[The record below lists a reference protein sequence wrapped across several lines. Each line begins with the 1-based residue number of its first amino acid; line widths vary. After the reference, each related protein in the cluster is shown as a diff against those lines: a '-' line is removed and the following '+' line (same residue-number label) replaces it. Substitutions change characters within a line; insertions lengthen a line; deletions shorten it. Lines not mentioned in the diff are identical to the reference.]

1 MSNSR
6 QLYFALRLLRWICP
20 DHLYEEI
27 EGDLIQKFNRDVKNF
42 GERGAKRRMVWNAV
56 RFCRPGIL
64 LRNKFSIELNQFS
77 MIMNCFKI
85 SLRSLLK
92 NKVFAII
99 NVSGLAISMAA
110 FFMIVHYVK
119 FERSYENFN
128 ANANDVYRI
137 TLEIYKG
144 DEYVITDCEM
154 YAPIGQIL
162 TQEFPEVLD
171 FARMYSY
178 DGYKEVRVDEKVF
191 HEDLVYFA
199 DPSAFNIFATKV
211 LRGNPESALSGPFQ
225 AAIAESMAIKYYGRT
240 DIIGES
246 IEIGKSLYKVTAVL
260 EDTPPNTHLKVNF
273 LLAHVTL
280 AKLWNYKEM
289 EFGGNNEYTYLLM
302 NKGVDLAAFNLK
314 LKKLSGDM
322 MDKIGDDRLIADR
335 MKDIHLYSNKSYEP
349 EANGNAQAVYFLLI
363 IAVFILVI
371 AWINYI
377 NLSTARAVDRA
388 KEVGIRKVMGSMRT
402 QLVFQFLSEATIV
415 CLVGATL
422 ALLIVYIGLPLF
434 IQLTGQALPLAL
446 FLDREFWY
454 LTICIFISGSL
465 VSGIYPA
472 FVLSS
477 FKPVAVLKGKFRS
490 TSHGQWLRR
499 GLVIFQFT
507 STVLLIVCVCTVY
520 FQLDHLQ
527 NHKLG
532 MNIEQILVLRSPKT
546 ETDSLYSAN
555 YQSFKSELLMHSS
568 IKKVTK
574 SGVVP
579 GLSLQELSTTG
590 NVFRVGQPK
599 KDKGYIYYINSFDED
614 FISTL
619 QMKLLA
625 GSNFKDGPSA
635 VDQLIINEEAV
646 YSLGFKSADEAI
658 GSKLSFYDQEKTII
672 GVLDN
677 FYFRSPKEKHL
688 PMVFWC
694 DSYADYFS
702 LRIGTERVPEVMAEV
717 KESWRKVFSD
727 IPFDYFFL
735 DEKYNQQYKPDRQFG
750 HVMAVFGALAAFIA
764 CLGLFGLSSFTIIQ
778 RTKEIGI
785 RKVLGATAAQIAQLL
800 SRDFVKQI
808 LIAAI
813 IAFPLAYFAMDK
825 WLSNYATRITMNIWI
840 FLVPLLAVLLIAFLT
855 VGFQTAKAAN
865 SNPVNALG
873 SE

>member
-1 MSNSR
+1 
-6 QLYFALRLLRWICP
+6 
-20 DHLYEEI
+20 
-27 EGDLIQKFNRDVKNF
+27 
-42 GERGAKRRMVWNAV
+42 
-56 RFCRPGIL
+56 
-64 LRNKFSIELNQFS
+64 
-77 MIMNCFKI
+77 
-85 SLRSLLK
+85 
-92 NKVFAII
+92 
-99 NVSGLAISMAA
+99 
-110 FFMIVHYVK
+110 
-119 FERSYENFN
+119 
-128 ANANDVYRI
+128 
-137 TLEIYKG
+137 
-144 DEYVITDCEM
+144 
-154 YAPIGQIL
+154 
-162 TQEFPEVLD
+162 
-171 FARMYSY
+171 
-178 DGYKEVRVDEKVF
+178 
-191 HEDLVYFA
+191 
-199 DPSAFNIFATKV
+199 
-211 LRGNPESALSGPFQ
+211 
-225 AAIAESMAIKYYGRT
+225 
-240 DIIGES
+240 
-246 IEIGKSLYKVTAVL
+246 
-260 EDTPPNTHLKVNF
+260 
-273 LLAHVTL
+273 
-280 AKLWNYKEM
+280 
-289 EFGGNNEYTYLLM
+289 
-302 NKGVDLAAFNLK
+302 
-314 LKKLSGDM
+314 
-322 MDKIGDDRLIADR
+322 
-335 MKDIHLYSNKSYEP
+335 
-349 EANGNAQAVYFLLI
+349 
-363 IAVFILVI
+363 
-371 AWINYI
+371 
-377 NLSTARAVDRA
+377 
-388 KEVGIRKVMGSMRT
+388 
-402 QLVFQFLSEATIV
+402 
-415 CLVGATL
+415 
-422 ALLIVYIGLPLF
+422 
-434 IQLTGQALPLAL
+434 
-446 FLDREFWY
+446 
-454 LTICIFISGSL
+454 
-465 VSGIYPA
+465 
-472 FVLSS
+472 
-477 FKPVAVLKGKFRS
+477 
-490 TSHGQWLRR
+490 
-499 GLVIFQFT
+499 
-507 STVLLIVCVCTVY
+507 
-520 FQLDHLQ
+520 
-527 NHKLG
+527 
-532 MNIEQILVLRSPKT
+532 
-546 ETDSLYSAN
+546 
-555 YQSFKSELLMHSS
+555 MHSS

-658 GSKLSFYDQEKTII
+658 GSKLSFYDQEKTVI